1 MRRLPPEPQVGD
13 RITAELVR
21 ELIRCI
27 RERQLL
33 KGPNYTISTG
43 PNGTY
48 LKLDLPKRQN
58 FPREPLP
65 FEVRF
70 DATLDSG
77 DGGWKIYL
85 PTEHLLSYDGEDI
98 DTSDIDGVTA
108 IEDANGDATGWY
120 SFDDVDL
127 QAEHVWLVVTITDPA
142 SGSSSPT
149 VEAEFAASEGQAS
162 TGEKVVNVCI
172 AEISYT
178 ASSQSG
184 DPATIEIKQSVV
196 GALALGGTGSGAT
209 PIVPDD
215 VSTEFIPDPPAGT
228 QPDGDEGELQIKGF
242 KSGQPADTN
251 TIADYLMGTAQI
263 TGQVWLLVRGQSSG
277 GAPVIGYLPLSAIW
291 GDGSSGGLPLPEVTY
306 LDDVVWDPSNHKL
319 VKQWVKKN
327 IVTGVETPVQG
338 APQGKTATINTTPIS
353 SIIGNS

>member
-13 RITAELVR
+13 RVTAELVR

-33 KGPNYTISTG
+33 KGPNYSISTG
-43 PNGTY
+43 PNGTH
-48 LKLDLPKRQN
+48 LKLDLPQRQN
-58 FPREPLP
+58 FPRKPLP
-65 FEVRF
+65 YEVRF

-98 DTSDIDGVTA
+98 DTSDITGVTA

-196 GALALGGTGSGAT
+196 GAVHLGGEGG
-209 PIVPDD
+209 
-215 VSTEFIPDPPAGT
+215 GGGG
-228 QPDGDEGELQIKGF
+228 GDEGHPEPFDIDGDKVVRCNI
-242 KSGQPADTN
+242 PAPEAILTCGDYTINPQLGDIYVHVDRQTN
-251 TIADYLMGTAQI
+251 GYVLSVDQASRISSATHAQ
-263 TGQVWLLVRGQSSG
+263 WLLYNYVG
-277 GAPVIGYLPLSAIW
+277 GNITCDCRPKVLPLFDLS
-291 GDGSSGGLPLPEVTY
+291 
-306 LDDVVWDPSNHKL
+306 
-319 VKQWVKKN
+319 
-327 IVTGVETPVQG
+327 
-338 APQGKTATINTTPIS
+338 
-353 SIIGNS
+353 